1 MFALDFSTCIT
12 PTGWWIS
19 RSTMRTRRG
28 KTMKMWFLAQAWKS
42 VWMQSPNGVGL
53 PSDPP
58 GPFPPPS
65 FMVTSSSIL
74 LLTFCIRCIE
84 AEAFSPRVAPPVSF
98 PVPPPTP
105 LEQAFKIPSCK
116 CPTLVGCLLI
126 LKSSTKTME
135 VGLLNRGGYAQG
147 STFTKLWHQLVEPA
161 YFMVRWFWGSILTSG
176 PNLYKFT
183 IYIQVQFQNSIF
195 FSVLP
200 GLDSTWNWQKI
211 T

>member
-1 MFALDFSTCIT
+1 
-12 PTGWWIS
+12 
-19 RSTMRTRRG
+19 
-28 KTMKMWFLAQAWKS
+28 
-42 VWMQSPNGVGL
+42 MQSPNGVGL
-53 PSDPP
+53 PSDPL

-84 AEAFSPRVAPPVSF
+84 AEAFSPRVAPVSF
-98 PVPPPTP
+98 PAPPPPTP

-116 CPTLVGCLLI
+116 CPALVGCLLT
-126 LKSSTKTME
+126 LKSSMKTME

-147 STFTKLWHQLVEPA
+147 SIFTKLLHQLVEPTN
-161 YFMVRWFWGSILTSG
+161 FMVRWFWGSILTSG

-183 IYIQVQFQNSIF
+183 IYIQVQFQNSRF

-200 GLDSTWNWQKI
+200 VLESVRRGIGRKKHNL
-211 T
+211 